1 MFQFRPFP
9 SYAYL
14 IQRTMLKY
22 CLSGFPHSEIHG
34 YIGYLLLPVA
44 YRSLSRPSSA
54 PDAKAFPLRSFQL
67 DLSNH
72 LLILK
77 VELCRQFNRIFEIVI
92 VTHLYDVPQLKLK
105 IRSSVLSNKRPLC
118 CLAYH
123 FFITLFSFQG
133 SIFQLLLQPDLK
145 ICLYARSSNPTTNVT
160 GMVGPSGLEP
170 PTLRLSVVRSSQ
182 LSYGPVRRHKLHIP
196 RRTACSTSRSFRY
209 VSSSSQTRFAG
220 LCSDFERLAIILF
233 FRSPQKRM
241 LLWDGGDSRDRTG
254 DLLLA
259 RQALSQLSYI
269 PKLSSLPA
277 DFIACAL

>member
-1 MFQFRPFP
+1 
-9 SYAYL
+9 
-14 IQRTMLKY
+14 MLKY
-22 CLSGFPHSEIHG
+22 CLSGFPHSDIPG
-34 YIGYLLLPVA
+34 SNGYLLLPVA
-44 YRSLSRPSSA
+44 HRSFSLPASA

-67 DLSNH
+67 HLSND

-170 PTLRLSVVRSSQ
+170 PTLRLSVARSSQ
-182 LSYGPVRRHKLHIP
+182 LSYGPVLVEISGIEP
-196 RRTACSTSRSFRY
+196 LTSCLQGR
-209 VSSSSQTRFAG
+209 
-220 LCSDFERLAIILF
+220 
-233 FRSPQKRM
+233 RSP
-241 LLWDGGDSRDRTG
+241 S
-254 DLLLA
+254 
-259 RQALSQLSYI
+259 
-269 PKLSSLPA
+269 
-277 DFIACAL
+277 

>member
-1 MFQFRPFP
+1 
-9 SYAYL
+9 
-14 IQRTMLKY
+14 MLKY

-34 YIGYLLLPVA
+34 YSGYLLLPVA

-105 IRSSVLSNKRPLC
+105 IRSFKLYVQKTSLLPCLS
-118 CLAYH
+118 
-123 FFITLFSFQG
+123 LFHYIVQFSRF
-133 SIFQLLLQPDLK
+133 DLPTAFAARFED
-145 ICLYARSSNPTTNVT
+145 LSYARSSNPTTNVT

-182 LSYGPVRRHKLHIP
+182 LSYGP
-196 RRTACSTSRSFRY
+196 
-209 VSSSSQTRFAG
+209 
-220 LCSDFERLAIILF
+220 
-233 FRSPQKRM
+233 
-241 LLWDGGDSRDRTG
+241 LWTWWR
-254 DLLLA
+254 
-259 RQALSQLSYI
+259 
-269 PKLSSLPA
+269 
-277 DFIACAL
+277 